1 MSPILLES
9 RLYVIYPQLH
19 RPGDGNVN
27 GVEESSSG
35 EKRGGTENEKN
46 NACKVLWF
54 GVLWA
59 EL

>member
-1 MSPILLES
+1 MLSILSSSHDDYHHLT
-9 RLYVIYPQLH
+9 H
-19 RPGDGNVN
+19 RPGDRNVN
-27 GVEESSSG
+27 GVEESSSE

-46 NACKVLWF
+46 NTCKVLWF